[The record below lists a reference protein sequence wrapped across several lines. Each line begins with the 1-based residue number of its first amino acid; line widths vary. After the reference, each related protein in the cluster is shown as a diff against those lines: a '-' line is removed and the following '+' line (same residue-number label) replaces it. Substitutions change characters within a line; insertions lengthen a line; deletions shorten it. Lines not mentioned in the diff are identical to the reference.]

1 MRQFIVVGHKAAT
14 SGDFSLDDMPGSA
27 GRIDILAR
35 CVTAAF
41 VTSFDIRR
49 DTQVRLVLLGEPD
62 PPKIIRFEGSE
73 LKYLNPDERSAGAL
87 IRKALQV
94 KLGTE
99 QRRSTKGV
107 YVERAGLAEALRHC
121 DESALFYLHEHG
133 KDVRDVDLHANN
145 AAFILGDHLGL
156 FEEEEEQF
164 SQAQRIRVGPIKL
177 HTDQCITLV
186 HNELDR
192 SCST

>member
-1 MRQFIVVGHKAAT
+1 MRQFIIVGHKATT

-35 CVTAAF
+35 CVTAAY

-49 DTQVRLVLLGEPD
+49 GTQVRLILLGEPD
-62 PPKIIRFEGSE
+62 PPKTIRFEGSE
-73 LKYLNPDERSAGAL
+73 LKHLNPDERSAGAL
-87 IRKALQV
+87 IKKALQV
-94 KLGTE
+94 KLGTG
-99 QRRSTKGV
+99 QRRSTRGV
-107 YVERAGLAEALRHC
+107 YVGRAGLAESLNHS
-121 DESALFYLHEHG
+121 DTSALFYLHEHG
-133 KDVRDVDLHANN
+133 KDVRGVDLHANKV
-145 AAFILGDHLGL
+145 AFILGGHLGL
-156 FEEEEEQF
+156 FEEEARL

-177 HTDQCITLV
+177 HTDQCIILV

>member
-14 SGDFSLDDMPGSA
+14 SGDFTLDDMPGSA

-94 KLGTE
+94 KLGTG
-99 QRRSTKGV
+99 QRRSTQGV
-107 YVERAGLAEALRHC
+107 YVERAGLAEALRHS

-133 KDVRDVDLHANN
+133 KDVRDVDLHANK

-156 FEEEEEQF
+156 FEEEEAQL

-192 SCST
+192 LCST

>member
-14 SGDFSLDDMPGSA
+14 SGDFTLEDMSGSA

-49 DTQVRLVLLGEPD
+49 DTQVCLVLLGEPD
-62 PPKIIRFEGSE
+62 PPKILRFEGAE
-73 LKYLNPDERSAGAL
+73 LRYLNPDERSAGVL
-87 IRKALQV
+87 IRKALKA
-94 KLGTE
+94 KLSMG
-99 QRRSTKGV
+99 QRRSTQGV
-107 YVERAGLAEALRHC
+107 YIERAGLAAALRHS
-121 DESALFYLHEHG
+121 DASVLFYLHEHG

-145 AAFILGDHLGL
+145 VAFILGDHLGL
-156 FEEEEEQF
+156 FEDEEAQLG
-164 SQAQRIRVGPIKL
+164 QAQTKRVGPIKL
-177 HTDQCITLV
+177 HTDQCITLI

-192 SCST
+192 LCST

>member
-49 DTQVRLVLLGEPD
+49 DTQVRLVLLGEPY

-133 KDVRDVDLHANN
+133 KDVRDVDLHAND

-156 FEEEEEQF
+156 FEEEEEQL

>member
-107 YVERAGLAEALRHC
+107 YIARAGLAEALRHC
-121 DESALFYLHEHG
+121 DESALFYLHENG
-133 KDVRDVDLHANN
+133 KDVRDVDLHTDN

-156 FEEEEEQF
+156 FEEEEEQL
-164 SQAQRIRVGPIKL
+164 SQAQRIQVGPIKL

>member
-14 SGDFSLDDMPGSA
+14 SGDFSLDDMPSSA

-35 CVTAAF
+35 CVNAALL
-41 VTSFDIRR
+41 TSFDIRR

-62 PPKIIRFEGSE
+62 PPKIVRFEGSE
-73 LKYLNPDERSAGAL
+73 LRYLNPDERSAGAL

-94 KLGTE
+94 KLNTGE
-99 QRRSTKGV
+99 RRSTRGV
-107 YVERAGLAEALRHC
+107 YVERADLTEALRHS
-121 DESALFYLHEHG
+121 DASALFYLHEDG
-133 KDVRDVDLHANN
+133 KDVRGVDLHANKV
-145 AAFILGDHLGL
+145 AFILGDHFGL
-156 FEEEEEQF
+156 FEEEEALLGP
-164 SQAQRIRVGPIKL
+164 AQRIRVGPVRL

-192 SCST
+192 LCST

>member
-62 PPKIIRFEGSE
+62 PPKIVRFEGSE

-156 FEEEEEQF
+156 FEEEEEQL
-164 SQAQRIRVGPIKL
+164 SQALRIRVGPIKL

>member
-14 SGDFSLDDMPGSA
+14 SGDFTLDDMPGSA

-49 DTQVRLVLLGEPD
+49 DTQVSLVLLGEPD
-62 PPKIIRFEGSE
+62 PPKIIRFEGAE

-107 YVERAGLAEALRHC
+107 YIERAGLAEALRHC

-145 AAFILGDHLGL
+145 TAFVLGDHLGL
-156 FEEEEEQF
+156 FEEEEEQL
-164 SQAQRIRVGPIKL
+164 SAAQRIRVGPIKL

>member
-1 MRQFIVVGHKAAT
+1 MRQFIVVGHNAAT

-62 PPKIIRFEGSE
+62 PPKIVRFEGSE

-107 YVERAGLAEALRHC
+107 YVERADLAEALRHY

-156 FEEEEEQF
+156 FEEEEEQL

>member
-156 FEEEEEQF
+156 FEEEEEQL

>member
-1 MRQFIVVGHKAAT
+1 MRQFIIVGHKAVT

-41 VTSFDIRR
+41 VTSFNIRR
-49 DTQVRLVLLGEPD
+49 DTQVNLVLLGEPD

-73 LKYLNPDERSAGAL
+73 LRNLNPDERSAGAL
-87 IRKALQV
+87 IKKALKV
-94 KLGTE
+94 KLGVGP
-99 QRRSTKGV
+99 RRSTRGV
-107 YVERAGLAEALRHC
+107 YVERAGLIEALRSS
-121 DESALFYLHEHG
+121 DASTLYYLHENG
-133 KDVRDVDLHANN
+133 KDVRDADLLANKV
-145 AAFILGDHLGL
+145 AFVLGDHLGL
-156 FEEEEEQF
+156 LEAEEAQL
-164 SQAQRIRVGPIKL
+164 SQAQRIQVGPIKL

-192 SCST
+192 LCST

>member
-62 PPKIIRFEGSE
+62 PPKIVRFEGSE

-156 FEEEEEQF
+156 FEEEEEQL